1 MRSSIGRWSSQLQGS
16 ATEPGASCC
25 SISAPSPGR
34 RPSGCSI
41 AIYEMPESP
50 DGKQTDPSSWMT
62 RRSTST
68 YSFANSSSSS
78 RLTAGWPFS
87 ARAAPM
93 QAGAVVTLRETTV
106 LDLLAPLAG
115 VFAHRSSDHQRAPT
129 DARRTTPAP
138 RSSRATG
145 WRQHL
150 LVLNGWFVLRF
161 TWAMIEEHP
170 ERVIAMVREAI
181 EILTARQS

>member
-1 MRSSIGRWSSQLQGS
+1 LRSSIGRWSSQLQGS

-115 VFAHRSSDHQRAPT
+115 VFRSSFLRSPAGAYRRSQNHTGAEVFESDRVAAAP
-129 DARRTTPAP
+129 AC
-138 RSSRATG
+138 
-145 WRQHL
+145 
-150 LVLNGWFVLRF
+150 
-161 TWAMIEEHP
+161 P
-170 ERVIAMVREAI
+170 ERLVCAAVHLGHDRG
-181 EILTARQS
+181 TP